1 MDREWMFVDRLD
13 SRYREG
19 VEYFVRHA
27 MNNAENVEQLFCP
40 CVKCGNNEYVDAML
54 PEGNEL
60 PRRTYDAKKILCPM
74 GVDYVKIHACR
85 NDCILF
91 RKDYKELDKCPKCGS
106 SRYKLPKKNSTNS
119 KGVPVKVLWYLPI
132 IPRFKRMFANLKEA
146 RNLIWHA
153 GGDGRILDDK
163 IRHPTD
169 STQWKS
175 IDHLFP
181 EFGSDARNLR
191 LGLCTDGMNPFGNL
205 SSQWST
211 WPVLLTIYNLPPWL
225 CMKRKYLML
234 SLLIY
239 RPKQPGNDID
249 VYLEPLMDDLK
260 LLWDEGVE
268 VYDAYRG
275 ETLNLRAM
283 IFCTI
288 NDFPAYGN
296 LSGYT
301 VKGAKACP
309 IFEEDTIS
317 DRLVHGGKN
326 VYLCSRRLLHLSHP
340 YRKKMKP
347 FNGKQE
353 LRNPPKILSGKEVY
367 EKVKNIENNFGKP
380 YKRSDG
386 TLYKKRSI
394 FWDLPYWKH
403 LSVRHCIDVMH
414 VEKNVC
420 ESLIGTLLNIP
431 GKTKDGV
438 KARQDMAAQNIRPE
452 LAPQIRGS
460 RTYLPPA
467 CYTLSRN
474 EKKSVCE
481 CLHGVKV
488 PQRYSSNIRNL
499 VSMKDLKLVGLKSHD
514 CHTLMQQLLPV
525 ALRGVLPNHVRGAII
540 RLCYFFNA
548 IFSKVV
554 NSDTL
559 FTLQRDVI
567 TTMCELEMFFP
578 PSFFDIMQHLVVHLV
593 REIKICGP
601 VFLRNMYPFERYM
614 KPLAAYVRNQNRP
627 EGCMIQGYIAEEALQ
642 KEKWSIVLHGKK
654 QFVGKEAMD
663 EVDDELPP
671 FSSGLPPTTTDD
683 VDDFYLRD
691 DHEEG
696 LWVALEKISS

>member
-1 MDREWMFVDRLD
+1 MT
-13 SRYREG
+13 SR
-19 VEYFVRHA
+19 HMA
-27 MNNAENVEQLFCP
+27 
-40 CVKCGNNEYVDAML
+40 
-54 PEGNEL
+54 
-60 PRRTYDAKKILCPM
+60 TY
-74 GVDYVKIHACR
+74 
-85 NDCILF
+85 
-91 RKDYKELDKCPKCGS
+91 
-106 SRYKLPKKNSTNS
+106 
-119 KGVPVKVLWYLPI
+119 PV
-132 IPRFKRMFANLKEA
+132 
-146 RNLIWHA
+146 
-153 GGDGRILDDK
+153 
-163 IRHPTD
+163 
-169 STQWKS
+169 
-175 IDHLFP
+175 
-181 EFGSDARNLR
+181 
-191 LGLCTDGMNPFGNL
+191 
-205 SSQWST
+205 
-211 WPVLLTIYNLPPWL
+211 
-225 CMKRKYLML
+225 
-234 SLLIY
+234 
-239 RPKQPGNDID
+239 
-249 VYLEPLMDDLK
+249 
-260 LLWDEGVE
+260 
-268 VYDAYRG
+268 
-275 ETLNLRAM
+275 
-283 IFCTI
+283 IF
-288 NDFPAYGN
+288 
-296 LSGYT
+296 

-309 IFEEDTIS
+309 ICEEDTIS

-326 VYLCSRRLLHLSHP
+326 VYLCNRRLLHRSHP

-386 TLYKKRSI
+386 TLYKKRFI
-394 FWDLPYWKH
+394 FLDLPYWKH

-420 ESLIGTLLNIP
+420 ESLIDTLLNIP

-474 EKKSVCE
+474 EKISVCE

-488 PQRYSSNIRNL
+488 TQGYSSNIRNL

-514 CHTLMQQLLPV
+514 CHTLIQQLLPV

-554 NSDTL
+554 DSDTL
-559 FTLQRDVI
+559 NTLQRDVI

-642 KEKWSIVLHGKK
+642 FVNEYMSNVEPIGLPTSRHEGRLQEQGTLGKKVVTANSETLDQAHLYILQHMVDVHPCLEKHQTLLSAQNPSKGERWLAMEHNRLFRKWFSNEVDNELVLEREKVSDEVRWLAHGPSFHVLTYQGYDVNGYSFYTKDQDDRSTMQNSGVALMAMSMSVASAKDTRPAYDAQPYFGVIKEIWELDYVQFRIPVFRCMWVEHNKGVRVDRMGFTLVDFSREEYKSEPFIMANQARQIFYIKDPADEKWSIVLHGKK

-671 FSSGLPPTTTDD
+671 FSSGLPPTATDD

-691 DHEEG
+691 DHEER
-696 LWVALEKISS
+696 L

>member
-1 MDREWMFVDRLD
+1 
-13 SRYREG
+13 
-19 VEYFVRHA
+19 
-27 MNNAENVEQLFCP
+27 
-40 CVKCGNNEYVDAML
+40 
-54 PEGNEL
+54 
-60 PRRTYDAKKILCPM
+60 
-74 GVDYVKIHACR
+74 
-85 NDCILF
+85 
-91 RKDYKELDKCPKCGS
+91 
-106 SRYKLPKKNSTNS
+106 
-119 KGVPVKVLWYLPI
+119 
-132 IPRFKRMFANLKEA
+132 
-146 RNLIWHA
+146 
-153 GGDGRILDDK
+153 
-163 IRHPTD
+163 
-169 STQWKS
+169 
-175 IDHLFP
+175 
-181 EFGSDARNLR
+181 
-191 LGLCTDGMNPFGNL
+191 
-205 SSQWST
+205 
-211 WPVLLTIYNLPPWL
+211 
-225 CMKRKYLML
+225 
-234 SLLIY
+234 
-239 RPKQPGNDID
+239 
-249 VYLEPLMDDLK
+249 
-260 LLWDEGVE
+260 
-268 VYDAYRG
+268 
-275 ETLNLRAM
+275 M

-309 IFEEDTIS
+309 ICEEDTIS

-326 VYLCSRRLLHLSHP
+326 VYLCNRRLLHRSHP

-367 EKVKNIENNFGKP
+367 KKVKNIENNFGKP

-420 ESLIGTLLNIP
+420 ETLIGTLLNIL
-431 GKTKDGV
+431 GKT
-438 KARQDMAAQNIRPE
+438 
-452 LAPQIRGS
+452 
-460 RTYLPPA
+460 
-467 CYTLSRN
+467 
-474 EKKSVCE
+474 
-481 CLHGVKV
+481 KV

-554 NSDTL
+554 DSDTL
-559 FTLQRDVI
+559 NTLQRDVI

-642 KEKWSIVLHGKK
+642 FVNEYMSNVEPIGLPTSRHEGRLQGQGTLGKK
-654 QFVGKEAMD
+654 VVTANPETLDQAHLYILQHMVDVHPYLEKHQTLLSAQNPSKGERWLAMEHNRLFRKWFSD
-663 EVDDELPP
+663 EVDNELLLEREKVSDEDQDDR
-671 FSSGLPPTTTDD
+671 STMQNSG
-683 VDDFYLRD
+683 
-691 DHEEG
+691 
-696 LWVALEKISS
+696 VALMAMSMSVASAKDTRPAYDAQPYFGVIKEIWELDYVQFRIPVFRCMWVEHNKGVRVDRMGFTLVDFSREGYKSEPFIMANQARQIFYIKDPNG